1 MKNKITLLMM
11 VGCIVFSRTT
21 IINAMMEGYS
31 VYEEEMIE
39 NETEASSSNSS
50 KDGDGSATTL
60 DTTTDTN
67 TTTDNTSDFLTEAAK
82 ATSGEKIT
90 QTGTL
95 ELSGDESGATN
106 NGSSTSATAQK
117 VSQVGIFQLTQL
129 ENGLLSNEYGE
140 LVNDQGNVILDK
152 NNSPIEAKD
161 IEYEN
166 GNLIDENGHIIRDQ
180 KGDPIEYSVEID
192 LTKEES
198 AVEEIQESAKQLDP
212 EDPRTVTEALEK
224 INQILTDKTLTVNQA
239 FTQFF
244 AALGDLFAAGFNAI
258 GEAFNRIPNLI
269 TNIEASMENIPE
281 GTEDLSTE
289 RINAITDEA
298 NDPKNFTGA
307 MKILG
312 LDANQS
318 AFDLTQQSITDAL
331 NDPALIKYQTNLL
344 SQATTDGQY
353 LRPYADVASNLLAA
367 RDTLTNMI
375 STRTYDTITLPGEG
389 VESKP

>member
-1 MKNKITLLMM
+1 MNPYQ
-11 VGCIVFSRTT
+11 V
-21 IINAMMEGYS
+21 
-31 VYEEEMIE
+31 
-39 NETEASSSNSS
+39 
-50 KDGDGSATTL
+50 DGEGSATNL
-60 DTTTDTN
+60 DANTDTN
-67 TTTDNTSDFLTEAAK
+67 TTSNTDVDPLLDNNSQTKTSTAV
-82 ATSGEKIT
+82 
-90 QTGTL
+90 TL
-95 ELSGDESGATN
+95 DLSSKPSQD
-106 NGSSTSATAQK
+106 SST
-117 VSQVGIFQLTQL
+117 QLPQL

-140 LVNDQGNVILDK
+140 LVDDQGNVILDK
-152 NNSPIEAKD
+152 NNNPIEATD

-166 GNLIDENGHIIRDQ
+166 GNLIDENGDIIRDQ
-180 KGDPIEYSVEID
+180 NGDPIEYSVEID

-289 RINAITDEA
+289 RINASTDEA
-298 NDPKNFTGA
+298 NDPKDVTGA

-318 AFDLTQQSITDAL
+318 AFDLTQQSIEDAL
-331 NDPALIKYQTNLL
+331 NDPILEKYQTNLL
-344 SQATTDGQY
+344 LQAKTDGQY
-353 LRPYADVASNLLAA
+353 LRTYADVARNLFTA
-367 RDTLTNMI
+367 RETLTNMI
-375 STRTYDTITLPGEG
+375 NTRTYDTITLPGEG
-389 VESKP
+389 VEFKP